1 MCFTNELISIG
12 YQHFVVNTLT
22 DGSTSD
28 SSTIL
33 PSPEGQREI
42 DFTTVLIPVS
52 ALTVSDSL
60 VRVSLH
66 NHSSNSL
73 KLLPFSASDIDFFYS

>member
-1 MCFTNELISIG
+1 MHL
-12 YQHFVVNTLT
+12 
-22 DGSTSD
+22 SD

-33 PSPEGQREI
+33 PSPEGQLEI

-60 VRVSLH
+60 VNVSLR
-66 NHSSNSL
+66 NLSSNSL
-73 KLLPFSASDIDFFYS
+73 KQLPFSFIPNHRHTDSFSPSNQFLTDESPSYVYV